1 MGNKC
6 SSHRRAC
13 GTLAAMCAAILPVV
27 AYAQDPAVDRIEAIE
42 RQIRGLQSE
51 LQHLKSELGE
61 AKRQLRQSWGE
72 AQRAREELHQ
82 ARQAAE
88 RERQDALKA
97 ATAEPQTTQTAR
109 QANAVAAVP
118 WAAAGSEG
126 VKVSMPGGRPT
137 IATADGRASLAIGGL
152 VQFDLDGY
160 FQNPNSSTQF
170 PRLNDGVNLHRGRLY
185 FVGKFDD
192 FTVNITPDFGG
203 SPDGAPTLYEANIN
217 YTGFKPVTA
226 TVGYFHPL
234 VSLSDATFPGDLL
247 FLERASIINIERSV
261 AADKQRASL
270 GVNAATE
277 DYFAS
282 AYLTGPLFGAQRPTL
297 LNGEQVGLVG
307 RLATRPYHDEDWN
320 IHAEFSDQIAFHPNV
335 NANGAPGVSCTT
347 LTPQTF
353 PSCRSILTRLSILA
367 RCPRGVRM
375 FTAARWGSAGVTCC
389 CRANTT
395 KST

>member
-13 GTLAAMCAAILPVV
+13 GTLTAMCAAILPVV

-72 AQRAREELHQ
+72 AQRAREGLRQ

-118 WAAAGSEG
+118 WAAAGSAG

-152 VQFDLDGY
+152 VQFDL
-160 FQNPNSSTQF
+160 
-170 PRLNDGVNLHRGRLY
+170 
-185 FVGKFDD
+185 
-192 FTVNITPDFGG
+192 GG
-203 SPDGAPTLYEANIN
+203 
-217 YTGFKPVTA
+217 YTGF
-226 TVGYFHPL
+226 
-234 VSLSDATFPGDLL
+234 
-247 FLERASIINIERSV
+247 RRSPDMV
-261 AADKQRASL
+261 
-270 GVNAATE
+270 E
-277 DYFAS
+277 
-282 AYLTGPLFGAQRPTL
+282 
-297 LNGEQVGLVG
+297 
-307 RLATRPYHDEDWN
+307 
-320 IHAEFSDQIAFHPNV
+320 
-335 NANGAPGVSCTT
+335 
-347 LTPQTF
+347 
-353 PSCRSILTRLSILA
+353 
-367 RCPRGVRM
+367 
-375 FTAARWGSAGVTCC
+375 
-389 CRANTT
+389 
-395 KST
+395 